1 MKYVKYVLEVGVVY
15 EHFNGLAVTQQ
26 TCYTKP
32 NLCKSRNDLWNGRV
46 LRKYVY
52 FFINPLTKLQEQL
65 HSIHVLTYIAS
76 SY

>member
-32 NLCKSRNDLWNGRV
+32 NLRKSRNDLWNGRV
-46 LRKYVY
+46 LR
-52 FFINPLTKLQEQL
+52 T
-65 HSIHVLTYIAS
+65 
-76 SY
+76 